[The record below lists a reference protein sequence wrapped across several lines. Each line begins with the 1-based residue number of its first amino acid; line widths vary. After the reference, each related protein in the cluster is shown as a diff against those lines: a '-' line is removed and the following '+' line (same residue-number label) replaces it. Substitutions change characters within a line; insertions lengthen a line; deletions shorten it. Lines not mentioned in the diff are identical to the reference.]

1 MDKKSDPYSYTVGDL
16 DEVVD
21 EKGNTAVMLREL
33 SWGDGPKKIEI
44 RKWFLSE
51 NGEKPSKG
59 VTFCTEEGP
68 GNLAKALIRNGFGK
82 TPELLDSMKDRED
95 FEQSLINTIGIQKVK
110 KAKET
115 ESDEEF
121 FDPRE
126 AFM

>member
-1 MDKKSDPYSYTVGDL
+1 MGSVADFSYTVDKSL

-21 EKGNTAVMLREL
+21 EKGNTAVMLRKL
-33 SWGDGPKKIEI
+33 AWGDKEPKIEI

-51 NGEKPSKG
+51 QGERPSRG

-82 TPELLDSMKDRED
+82 TEELIGEMKDRKD
-95 FEQSLINTIGIQKVK
+95 FEESLAKVIGKQKVK
-110 KAKET
+110 QAKET
-115 ESDEEF
+115 EVEEY

-126 AFM
+126 ALA

>member
-1 MDKKSDPYSYTVGDL
+1 MGSVADFSYTVDKSL

-21 EKGNTAVMLREL
+21 EKGNTAVMLRKL
-33 SWGDGPKKIEI
+33 AWGDKEPKIEI

-51 NGEKPSKG
+51 QGERPSRG

-82 TPELLDSMKDRED
+82 TEELIGEMKDRED
-95 FEQSLINTIGIQKVK
+95 FEESLAKVIGKQKVK
-110 KAKET
+110 QAKET
-115 ESDEEF
+115 EVEEY

-126 AFM
+126 ALA